1 MKEYYIKVDLRS
13 RKAMINFLKKHYRY
27 HTSNSWNCSTSY
39 ANNVKVYNLGLTS
52 AEEDKLYKLLEM
64 SEFYDRISFYFDD
77 FARDFNYQW
86 QAGFNG
92 RSSGYIV
99 LYKGYVKN
107 SDYKSFYTECG
118 RCGRDTRVN
127 FSKPPLEYGIYPGRS
142 VDMAEDF
149 SEWDIYTLRERVLLV
164 SRFDKMCDSILKE
177 VKNIIENF
185 QIEEE
190 TVYVPKK
197 VKILREAS

>member
-27 HTSNSWNCSTSY
+27 HTSNSWKCSTSY

-52 AEEDKLYKLLEM
+52 AEEDKLYELLEM

-77 FARDFNYQW
+77 FAREFNYQW

-92 RSSGYIV
+92 RRSGYIV

-107 SDYKSFYTECG
+107 SDYKSF
-118 RCGRDTRVN
+118 
-127 FSKPPLEYGIYPGRS
+127 
-142 VDMAEDF
+142 
-149 SEWDIYTLRERVLLV
+149 
-164 SRFDKMCDSILKE
+164 
-177 VKNIIENF
+177 
-185 QIEEE
+185 
-190 TVYVPKK
+190 
-197 VKILREAS
+197 

>member
-52 AEEDKLYKLLEM
+52 AEEDKLYELLEM

-77 FARDFNYQW
+77 FAREFNYQW

-127 FSKPPLEYGIYPGRS
+127 FSKPPLEYGTYPGRS
-142 VDMAEDF
+142 VDMGEDF

-197 VKILREAS
+197 VKMLREAS

>member
-27 HTSNSWNCSTSY
+27 HTLNSWNCSTSY

-52 AEEDKLYKLLEM
+52 AEENKLYELLEM

-99 LYKGYVKN
+99 LYKGYVKKN
-107 SDYKSFYTECG
+107 GYKSIRSE
-118 RCGRDTRVN
+118 
-127 FSKPPLEYGIYPGRS
+127 PPFEYGIYPGRS
-142 VDMAEDF
+142 VDMGEDF

-197 VKILREAS
+197 VKMLREAS

>member
-27 HTSNSWNCSTSY
+27 HTLNSWNCSTSY

-52 AEEDKLYKLLEM
+52 AEEDKLYELLEM

-77 FARDFNYQW
+77 FAREFNYQW

-127 FSKPPLEYGIYPGRS
+127 FSKPPLEYGTYPGRS
-142 VDMAEDF
+142 VDMGEDF

-190 TVYVPKK
+190 TVYVAKK
-197 VKILREAS
+197 VKMLREAS